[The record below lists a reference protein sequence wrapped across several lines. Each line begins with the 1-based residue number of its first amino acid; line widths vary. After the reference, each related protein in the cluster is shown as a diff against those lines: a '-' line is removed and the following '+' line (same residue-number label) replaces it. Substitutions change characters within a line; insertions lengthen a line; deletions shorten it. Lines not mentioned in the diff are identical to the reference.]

1 MKRSVAIADQR
12 SAAPVTS
19 RTVAVVNCSS
29 GAPLDCH
36 PDERLR
42 EILQARQ
49 LPWDVWP
56 ARDGAELCNL
66 SRKAAASDARVV
78 VAAGGDGTL
87 NTVGS
92 CLAGGDK
99 ILGVLP
105 LGTLNHFAKDLG
117 IPLELGAAI
126 ENIAAGRVASVDVG
140 EVNGRVF
147 FNNSSIGLYPRMV
160 RRREARRKRGRSKW
174 IAVSSALFRT
184 LKQYAAFRVRV
195 TADGRRFSRR
205 TPILFVG
212 NNEYQI
218 EGRSFGA
225 RRRLDSGKLYL
236 YALHNTGPWGLLKFA
251 LRALLSRAWR
261 IKDFDALAAREIMVE
276 LRRERVRVALDG
288 EITELETPLRYR
300 IRSGALRVI
309 VPAV

>member
-1 MKRSVAIADQR
+1 MK
-12 SAAPVTS
+12 S

-29 GAPLDCH
+29 GAPLVGP

-42 EILQARQ
+42 QLLQARQ
-49 LPWDVWP
+49 LHWEVWP
-56 ARDGAELCNL
+56 ARDGAELRNL
-66 SRKAAASDARVV
+66 ARKAAASDARVV
-78 VAAGGDGTL
+78 VAGGGDGTL

-117 IPLELGAAI
+117 IPLELGAAV
-126 ENIAAGRVASVDVG
+126 ENIAAGRVVSVDVA

-160 RRREARRKRGRSKW
+160 RRREARRKRGRPKW
-174 IAVSSALFRT
+174 IAMASALFRT

-195 TADGRRFSRR
+195 TADGRRFIRR

-218 EGRSFGA
+218 EGRTFGA
-225 RRRLDSGKLYL
+225 RRRLDSGKLNL
-236 YALHNTGPWGLLKFA
+236 YVLHNTGPWGLFKFA

-261 IKDFDALAAREIMVE
+261 IKDFDAREAGEIDVE
-276 LRRERVRVALDG
+276 LRRERIRAALDG
-288 EITELETPLRYR
+288 EIIELETPLRYR

-309 VPAV
+309 VPA